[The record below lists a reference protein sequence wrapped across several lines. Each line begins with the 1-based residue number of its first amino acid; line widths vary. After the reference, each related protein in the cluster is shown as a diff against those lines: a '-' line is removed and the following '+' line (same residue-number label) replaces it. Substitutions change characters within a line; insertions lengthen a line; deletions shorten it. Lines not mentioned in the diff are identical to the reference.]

1 MVFPLEGG
9 KHMLQ
14 KFLPPAGAA
23 QNVHTQ
29 LLYRLR
35 GVLGVA
41 AADADDGLRIF
52 PAAAADNG
60 PVFLVRNG
68 GDGAG
73 IDDVGIALLVKMSD
87 FMALVL

>member
-1 MVFPLEGG
+1 
-9 KHMLQ
+9 MLQ

-60 PVFLVRNG
+60 PVFLIRNG